1 MMTLTGRR
9 LQVLVAIAE
18 TGSFAAAARK
28 LGIAQPS
35 VSAHIRAIEREA
47 GVTLF
52 ERSSGRQ
59 AALTDAG
66 RSVLEHA
73 RATLALATR
82 LDDELEARGSAA
94 AATIS
99 FACQRSLAHT
109 LLRAPLASFARE
121 HRDVR
126 LSVRIAFQEEVLA
139 AVRMG
144 AADVGCLVSDEAPA
158 DIPSLLLAKQ
168 PFVIFAA
175 PDHPLAAHARAKA
188 STVAGY
194 AFVGPVESSMFG
206 RIQKRLLARVG
217 LHRMRLAA
225 EGTEFSVVR
234 DLVMAGVGLGCSLA
248 ASVETDVAAGRLKVI
263 DIDAPPLHLDV
274 RLLIAPRRA
283 HNRRVVEFTEHLAKE
298 LKLQGA

>member
-9 LQVLVAIAE
+9 LHVLVAIAE
-18 TGSFAAAARK
+18 TGSFAGGARK
-28 LGIAQPS
+28 LGITQPS

-59 AALTDAG
+59 AVLTDAG

-73 RATLALATR
+73 RATLALANL

-158 DIPSLLLAKQ
+158 EFPSFLLARQ

-175 PDHPLAAHARAKA
+175 PDHPLAAHVRAPA
-188 STVAGY
+188 ATVAAY
-194 AFVGPVESSMFG
+194 PFVGPVESSMFG

-217 LHRMRLAA
+217 IDRMRLAA
-225 EGTEFSVVR
+225 EGSEFSVVR

-274 RLLIAPRRA
+274 RLLIAP
-283 HNRRVVEFTEHLAKE
+283 NRTHVQRVVAFSEHLAKG
-298 LKLQGA
+298 LKPPQT